1 MFNYIAY
8 VLLEPPYSFNKA
20 FVSWIFIVMI
30 VGIFS
35 SSFIGRMVDQYG
47 YPKILMMNIFIVIA
61 GALLTIN
68 SMLAVKIL
76 GIALFTFGFFGGHSV
91 ASGWVGR
98 RALHN
103 KAQASS
109 LYLFFIM
116 PVQVFAERSAGY
128 SGLLFTGWVSSA

>member
-1 MFNYIAY
+1 
-8 VLLEPPYSFNKA
+8 
-20 FVSWIFIVMI
+20 MI